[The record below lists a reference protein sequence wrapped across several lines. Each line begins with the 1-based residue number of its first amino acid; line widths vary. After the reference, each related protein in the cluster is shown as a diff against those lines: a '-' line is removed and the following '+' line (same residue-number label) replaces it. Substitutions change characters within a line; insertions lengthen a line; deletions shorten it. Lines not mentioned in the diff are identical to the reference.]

1 MPADLHRRWTVG
13 QDIRPPSFLSLLP
26 LAPALEKWGG
36 SPSTHSEGAAAGAG
50 VRPGSLWLF
59 WTLQAGVLCGRQR
72 VAARRSFTG
81 RPVPALRS
89 GFPALPRALR
99 ARVVLPCGNAAD
111 LPSTLPSRSGHS
123 GRSGSARPTWRRPL
137 ACAFRCAECAFSRLC
152 LARSPGPR
160 AQASEHRGAVSPH
173 RDAAPGRA
181 AAAQRT
187 PTPLPARPP
196 AYPTRAPGPHSRGSP
211 TGAAPGLPRLAPP
224 EPRGLRHDA
233 GPDAGLAAGSELEK
247 RNGRLQ
253 GASRATAG
261 APGRRWG
268 RSPRGGAALPV
279 THRPR
284 GPRRH
289 RPISRH
295 IRAHA

>member
-13 QDIRPPSFLSLLP
+13 QAIRSPSFLSLLP

-173 RDAAPGRA
+173 RDAAPRRRTGTGRRSTAHTDTLARAPARVPDARTGTPQPRLPDRRGPRAPQARPARAPGAEARRGSRRGARGRIRTRETQRA
-181 AAAQRT
+181 AAGGLAGYSRR
-187 PTPLPARPP
+187 PRKAVGAFPARRSGPP
-196 AYPTRAPGPHSRGSP
+196 RDPST
-211 TGAAPGLPRLAPP
+211 PRPAPP
-224 EPRGLRHDA
+224 
-233 GPDAGLAAGSELEK
+233 
-247 RNGRLQ
+247 
-253 GASRATAG
+253 
-261 APGRRWG
+261 
-268 RSPRGGAALPV
+268 
-279 THRPR
+279 
-284 GPRRH
+284 
-289 RPISRH
+289 
-295 IRAHA
+295 